1 MTENCQGTDEIT
13 HEKGIAGKED
23 DGAKNRTIRDSQ
35 QREVKLANCKRVVED
50 RYVSLRMI
58 KNPLSTYK
66 EKGIS
71 GQQGT
76 PESN

>member
-1 MTENCQGTDEIT
+1 MTENCQGIDEIT
-13 HEKGIAGKED
+13 HGKGIAGKED
-23 DGAKNRTIRDSQ
+23 DGAKNRTIRDPN
-35 QREVKLANCKRVVED
+35 REKSSWTTVRVVED
-50 RYVSLRMI
+50 RYFSLRMI